1 MDIWKLFFKCSF
13 VLCVYYIW
21 GEKKHI
27 KGFDMQDIWNG
38 HVYNHVLTKS
48 ITNWSCG
55 GLVKE
60 LVHICESE
68 GSIPS
73 LNNL

>member
-1 MDIWKLFFKCSF
+1 MC
-13 VLCVYYIW
+13 VLYM
-21 GEKKHI
+21 GKKNI
-27 KGFDMQDIWNG
+27 KGLDMQDIWNG
-38 HVYNHVLTKS
+38 HVYDHVFTLFV
-48 ITNWSCG
+48 TNWICG

-60 LVHICESE
+60 LVHNYENE